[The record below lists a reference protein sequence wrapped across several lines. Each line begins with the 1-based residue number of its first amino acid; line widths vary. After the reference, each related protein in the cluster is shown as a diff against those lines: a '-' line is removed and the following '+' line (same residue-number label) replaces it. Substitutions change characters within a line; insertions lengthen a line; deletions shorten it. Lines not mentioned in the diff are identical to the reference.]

1 MKSPTEKCVKSKK
14 INSIWLQYLPVLP
27 QGLELSQ
34 QHPWDS
40 LTSEFS
46 NFSSELRSGD
56 EFARLALRRAPVCRQ
71 RGIGSFW
78 QSSLTRKWL
87 HAPQVVIWR
96 MNQWCLPKQ
105 HLLFFLLFSLE
116 TAFCAGKSG
125 FPRDR
130 KQSKVTNNWKFLSF
144 SFCGQ

>member
-1 MKSPTEKCVKSKK
+1 MKSPTEKCIKSKK
-14 INSIWLQYLPVLP
+14 IKSVWLQYLPVLP

-34 QHPWDS
+34 QHPWDL

-46 NFSSELRSGD
+46 DFSSEPKSSD
-56 EFARLALRRAPVCRQ
+56 EFAHLTLRRAPVCRQ

-96 MNQWCLPKQ
+96 MNQWCLPKR
-105 HLLFFLLFSLE
+105 HLLFFSPF
-116 TAFCAGKSG
+116 
-125 FPRDR
+125 FPRNCLLCWEEWISQR
-130 KQSKVTNNWKFLSF
+130 
-144 SFCGQ
+144 